1 MIGFR
6 LVRHRQLECSRLW
19 VRSQHHRAATGDGV
33 SGVGLRQHLERQ
45 HGPPSKFLA
54 NRIRRSCRH
63 GRVDGGGPC
72 GLIPVDR
79 AEHLGTTPAALET
92 TDGLAAAMGSQ
103 SVHALSFAGPEMKAL
118 VNSGG
123 NAINIEEAYSSTS
136 PTTWVS
142 HPSGI
147 GYRRVSSGP
156 QRQRRYQHW
165 PGIPGTAPITDSGTT
180 DGSSDQE
187 LARLVNFR
195 APDLRAN

>member
-1 MIGFR
+1 MAG
-6 LVRHRQLECSRLW
+6 HAGS
-19 VRSQHHRAATGDGV
+19 S
-33 SGVGLRQHLERQ
+33 
-45 HGPPSKFLA
+45 
-54 NRIRRSCRH
+54 
-63 GRVDGGGPC
+63 
-72 GLIPVDR
+72 PVDS

-103 SVHALSFAGPEMKAL
+103 AVHALSFAGPEMKAL

-147 GYRRVSSGP
+147 GYRRSVPAHSASGSTSAS
-156 QRQRRYQHW
+156 

-195 APDLRAN
+195 PPDLRAN